1 MLWAL
6 SIRCMQ
12 PSPITAPHPAAT
24 LDSATPTIDA
34 PKPIGRC
41 STPEVLSKS
50 NGPEFLEGQEDPA
63 QSEELER
70 QQDA

>member
-1 MLWAL
+1 
-6 SIRCMQ
+6 MQ
-12 PSPITAPHPAAT
+12 SSRSTGPYPAET
-24 LDSATPTIDA
+24 LDLSTPAINA
-34 PKPIGRC
+34 LKQNGRC

-50 NGPEFLEGQEDPA
+50 NRPEFLEGQEDPA